1 MNFSDIYHKLLITS
15 NVLES
20 QWAWILI
27 GTLLILFF
35 IQLYYYLGIY
45 GGLPRFRNN
54 RGISPDT
61 VPPPVSIVVV
71 VRENAY
77 YFIEN
82 TLPLL
87 LTQQY
92 HQFEVVVVDCSYDD
106 EISLQLNE
114 MDMQYPH
121 LKLTRINPQPNYEH
135 SNKLALTV
143 GIKAA
148 TYEHLLFT
156 TIDCYPT
163 SQRWLSIMAKGFI
176 CGDVVIG
183 YCNLEIKK
191 GFANRFIRCNR
202 LATSIRYLAAA
213 IRGHA
218 YRGIRHN
225 IGFTKSLYFSH
236 RGYNYLNMNI
246 GEDDLFIQSIVTR
259 RNVSVIMNPH
269 ATIRET
275 QYGGLRWWR
284 SIRKIQTYAF
294 RYYPLQ
300 IRFQTAFELWTR
312 ALLFIVAIV
321 ALVVLPLWWKL
332 LPALVLLLRLLIVE
346 IKIWS
351 IGRRLGERKMA
362 GTYILY
368 DLVAPLSEL
377 CLALSRRLR
386 PNKAIWR

>member
-1 MNFSDIYHKLLITS
+1 MNFSDIYYKLLIS
-15 NVLES
+15 SDVLES
-20 QWAWILI
+20 HWAWLLI

-54 RGISPDT
+54 RGISPEA
-61 VPPPVSIVVV
+61 VPPPVSIIVVA
-71 VRENAY
+71 RENSY

-106 EISLQLNE
+106 EIYLQLQE
-114 MDMQYPH
+114 MTLRYPH
-121 LKLTRINPQPNYEH
+121 LKLTRINPQPNYDH
-135 SNKLALTV
+135 STKLALTV

-148 TYEHLLFT
+148 TYERLLFT

-163 SQRWLSIMAKGFI
+163 SQRWLAIMAKGFI
-176 CGDVVIG
+176 GGDVVLG

-213 IRGHA
+213 TRGHA

-246 GEDDLFIQSIVTR
+246 GEDDLFIQTIVTR
-259 RNVSVIMNPH
+259 HNVSIVMNPH

-275 QYGGLRWWR
+275 QYGGLKWWR

-294 RYYPLQ
+294 RYYPLRA
-300 IRFQTAFELWTR
+300 RFQTSFELWTR
-312 ALLFIVAIV
+312 TPLFAVAVI
-321 ALVVLPLWWKL
+321 ALVALPLWWKL

-346 IKIWS
+346 LKIWR
-351 IGRRLGERKMA
+351 IGRRLGERKMV

-368 DLVAPLSEL
+368 DLIAPLSEC

>member
-1 MNFSDIYHKLLITS
+1 MNFSDIYYKLLIS
-15 NVLES
+15 SDVLES
-20 QWAWILI
+20 HWAWLLI

-54 RGISPDT
+54 RGISPEA
-61 VPPPVSIVVV
+61 VPPPVSIIVVA
-71 VRENAY
+71 RENSY

-106 EISLQLNE
+106 EIYLQLQE
-114 MDMQYPH
+114 MTLRYPH
-121 LKLTRINPQPNYEH
+121 LKLTRINPQPNYDH
-135 SNKLALTV
+135 STKLALTV

-163 SQRWLSIMAKGFI
+163 SQRWLAIMAKGFI
-176 CGDVVIG
+176 GGDLVLG

-213 IRGHA
+213 TRGHA

-246 GEDDLFIQSIVTR
+246 GEDDLFIQTIVTR
-259 RNVSVIMNPH
+259 HNVSIVMNPH

-275 QYGGLRWWR
+275 QYGGLKWWR

-294 RYYPLQ
+294 RYYPLRA
-300 IRFQTAFELWTR
+300 RFQTSFELWTR
-312 ALLFIVAIV
+312 TLLFAVAVI
-321 ALVVLPLWWKL
+321 ALVALPLWWKL
-332 LPALVLLLRLLIVE
+332 LPALVMLLRLLIVE
-346 IKIWS
+346 LKICR
-351 IGRRLGERKMA
+351 IGRRLGERKMV

-368 DLVAPLSEL
+368 DLIAPLSEC